1 MLRWIFCAVPEK
13 FVKRYALGLIL
24 LIYVLP
30 YLFGFYYTKLGI
42 VINIIW
48 YDVIFYVFARI
59 RENMEEE

>member
-1 MLRWIFCAVPEK
+1 MLRWIFLAVPEK
-13 FVKRYALGLIL
+13 FLKRYSLGLIL

-30 YLFGFYYTKLGI
+30 FLFGFYYTKLGI

>member
-1 MLRWIFCAVPEK
+1 MLRWIFWAVPEK